1 MSRPPPDHPEHFS
14 PFSPELDELC
24 AALERLYIKGN
35 LSGRLNFRVK
45 FPYAAPLV
53 FGRDLL
59 GYDEE
64 GTRDK
69 KHRAKLEAEAV
80 VRRGELLTELEEI
93 RDNSLEN
100 GMLNEAYARSIFDR
114 FGKEFTSYVYSKE
127 VIERLAPP
135 QEEKTK
141 EAPKEE
147 VPAFVPQFTNL
158 KLASL
163 PREGITYRELLD
175 SLPVEAPF
183 SLTLTFN
190 ERAYLRLSSE
200 TV

>member
-1 MSRPPPDHPEHFS
+1 MSQHLPDHPEHFS
-14 PFSPELDELC
+14 PFSSELDELC

-64 GTRDK
+64 GTKDK

-100 GMLNEAYARSIFDR
+100 GMLNEAYARSVLDR
-114 FGKEFTSYVYSKE
+114 YGKKFTAYIYSKE
-127 VIERLAPP
+127 VIERLMPAP
-135 QEEKTK
+135 QE
-141 EAPKEE
+141 KEE
-147 VPAFVPQFTNL
+147 ETPQKAPSFVPKLTNL
-158 KLASL
+158 KLAKLS
-163 PREGITYRELLD
+163 REGITYRELLD
-175 SLPVEAPF
+175 SLPAEAPF
-183 SLTLTFN
+183 SLTLIFN
-190 ERAYLRLSSE
+190 ERAYLRLSPE

>member
-53 FGRDLL
+53 FGCDLL

-64 GTRDK
+64 GTKDK

-93 RDNSLEN
+93 KDNSLEN
-100 GMLNEAYARSIFDR
+100 GMLNEGYARSIFDR

-127 VIERLAPP
+127 VIERFAPP
-135 QEEKTK
+135 QEEKT
-141 EAPKEE
+141 EE
-147 VPAFVPQFTNL
+147 VESKPVIRPQFTNL
-158 KLASL
+158 KLAKL
-163 PREGITYRELLD
+163 PREGITYRELLA

-183 SLTLTFN
+183 SLKLTFN
-190 ERAYLRLSSE
+190 ERAYLRLSPE